1 MFVGD
6 VASDNIVR
14 SYPSSLEI
22 EQCVLGAII
31 IERDAILD
39 VISILSVDSF
49 YFYSNQEVYRAI
61 LNLFEERLPIDLRT
75 VIDQLK
81 KNGVLEKIGG
91 EDYVVSLIE
100 RIVSGGNIEY
110 HAFLI
115 LEYAIKRE
123 IINMS
128 RELLKQAF
136 DPTVGVFSLINSAEQ
151 KILDVSSRNVKRSYS
166 DLNTLLAETISI
178 IELRRNNKNGVIGVP
193 SGFSGLD
200 MLTSGWQ
207 KSDLIIIA
215 ARPAM
220 GKTAFVLSLVR
231 NAAVDYNVP
240 VALFSLEMSS
250 TQLVSRLIAA
260 ESGLGASKIIKGTL
274 ENYEMVQLKDK
285 TSKISKAPIYIDDTP
300 ALSVYELITKCK
312 KLKMKH
318 DIKLVAIDYLQLLTA
333 TNVNGKGTFNRE
345 NEISFISRSL
355 KCLAKE
361 LDIPIITLS
370 QLSRAVEQR
379 QGDKRPMLSD
389 LRESGAIEQDAD
401 IVMFLYRPEYYKLF
415 SDNDSFNVKGLTEV
429 IIAKH
434 RNGPLDTAYVQFINE
449 NVKFVDIT
457 SDLDA
462 APHVIS
468 DLDDAPPVISS

>member
-1 MFVGD
+1 MSTDYVEVNSG
-6 VASDNIVR
+6 IVN

-22 EQCVLGAII
+22 EKCVLGAII
-31 IERDAILD
+31 LERDAILD
-39 VISILSVDSF
+39 VINILNIDSF

-61 LNLFEERLPIDLRT
+61 LNLFEQRLPIDLRT

-100 RIVSGGNIEY
+100 RMVSGANIEY

-115 LEYAIKRE
+115 IEYAIKRE

-128 RELLKQAF
+128 RELLRQAF
-136 DPTVGVFSLINSAEQ
+136 DPTVDVFNLINSAEQ
-151 KILDVSSRNVKRSYS
+151 KILDVSTKNVKRNYS
-166 DLNTLLAETISI
+166 DLGTLLAETISV
-178 IELRRNNKNGVIGVP
+178 IELKKEKKGGVIGIP
-193 SGFSGLD
+193 SGFSSLD
-200 MLTSGWQ
+200 LLTSGWQ

-220 GKTAFVLSLVR
+220 GKTAFILSLVR

-250 TQLVSRLIAA
+250 TQLVSRLIAI
-260 ESGLGASKIIKGTL
+260 ESDLNATKIIKGTL
-274 ENYEMVQLKDK
+274 ESYEWIQLKDK
-285 TSKISKAPIYIDDTP
+285 TRNIAKAPIYIDDTP
-300 ALSVYELITKCK
+300 ALSIYELIAKCK

-318 DIKLVAIDYLQLLTA
+318 DIQLVAIDYLQLLTA
-333 TNVNGKGTFNRE
+333 GSINGKGPFNRE

-401 IVMFLYRPEYYKLF
+401 IVMFLYRPEYYNLF
-415 SDNDSFNVKGLTEV
+415 SDNDDSNARGLTEV
-429 IIAKH
+429 IVSKH
-434 RNGPLDTAYVQFINE
+434 RNGPLDTAFVRFISRS
-449 NVKFVDIT
+449 VKFVDIPNNNEST
-457 SDLDA
+457 TN
-462 APHVIS
+462 IN
-468 DLDDAPPVISS
+468 

>member
-1 MFVGD
+1 MSVYDESGD
-6 VASDNIVR
+6 NLVR
-14 SYPSSLEI
+14 VYPSSLEV
-22 EQCVLGAII
+22 EKCVLGALM
-31 IERDAILD
+31 IERD
-39 VISILSVDSF
+39 SILEVVNILNVDSF

-61 LNLFEERLPIDLRT
+61 LNLFKEHLPIDLRT

-81 KNGVLEKIGG
+81 KNGVLDKVGG
-91 EDYVVSLIE
+91 DGYVVSLID
-100 RIVSGGNIEY
+100 RVVSGENIEY
-110 HAFLI
+110 HAYLI
-115 LEYAIKRE
+115 LECAIKRE

-128 RELLKQAF
+128 RELLKQSC
-136 DPTVGVFSLINSAEQ
+136 DPTIDVSNLINFAEQ
-151 KILDVSSRNVKRSYS
+151 KILEVSSRSIRKEYS
-166 DLNTLLAETISI
+166 ALGPLLAETISL
-178 IELRRNNKNGVIGVP
+178 IELKGSKGDGIIGVP

-200 MLTSGWQ
+200 ALTSGWQ
-207 KSDLIIIA
+207 KSDLIIVA

-231 NAAVDYNVP
+231 NAAVTYNAP

-250 TQLVSRLIAA
+250 TQLVSRLIANEA
-260 ESGLGASKIIKGTL
+260 ELEATKIIKGKL
-274 ENYEMVQLKDK
+274 ESYEWVQLKDR
-285 TSKISKAPIYIDDTP
+285 TSKIANAPIYIDDTP

-318 DIKLVAIDYLQLLTA
+318 DIQLIAIDYLQLLTA
-333 TNVNGKGTFNRE
+333 GNINGKWSFNRE

-361 LDIPIITLS
+361 LDVPIITLS

-401 IVMFLYRPEYYKLF
+401 IVIFLYRPEYYKLF
-415 SDNDSFNVKGLTEV
+415 NDNDDFNVKGLTEV

-434 RNGPLDTAYVQFINE
+434 RNGPLDTAYVQFISK
-449 NVKFVDIT
+449 NVKFVDIP
-457 SDLDA
+457 SGGNVA
-462 APHVIS
+462 SGGIN
-468 DLDDAPPVISS
+468 

>member
-1 MFVGD
+1 MSVSDEAGD
-6 VASDNIVR
+6 NLVR
-14 SYPSSLEI
+14 VYPSSLEV
-22 EQCVLGAII
+22 EKCVLGALM
-31 IERDAILD
+31 IERD
-39 VISILSVDSF
+39 SILEVVNILNVDSF

-61 LNLFEERLPIDLRT
+61 LNLFEEHLPIDLRT

-81 KNGVLEKIGG
+81 KNGVLDKVGG
-91 EDYVVSLIE
+91 DEYVVSLID
-100 RIVSGGNIEY
+100 RVVSGENIEY
-110 HAFLI
+110 HAYLI
-115 LEYAIKRE
+115 LECAIKRE

-128 RELLKQAF
+128 RELLKQSC
-136 DPTVGVFSLINSAEQ
+136 DPTIDVSNLINFAEQ
-151 KILDVSSRNVKRSYS
+151 KILEVSSRSIRKEYS
-166 DLNTLLAETISI
+166 ALGPLLAETISL
-178 IELRRNNKNGVIGVP
+178 IELKGSKGDGIIGVP

-200 MLTSGWQ
+200 ALTSGWQ
-207 KSDLIIIA
+207 KSDLIIVA

-231 NAAVDYNVP
+231 NAAVTYNAP

-250 TQLVSRLIAA
+250 TQLVSRLIANEA
-260 ESGLGASKIIKGTL
+260 ELEATKIIKGKL
-274 ENYEMVQLKDK
+274 ESYEWVQLKDR
-285 TSKISKAPIYIDDTP
+285 TSKIANAPIYIDDTP

-318 DIKLVAIDYLQLLTA
+318 DIQLIAIDYLQLLTA
-333 TNVNGKGTFNRE
+333 GNINGKWSFNRE

-361 LDIPIITLS
+361 LDVPIITLS

-401 IVMFLYRPEYYKLF
+401 IVIFLYRPEYYKLF
-415 SDNDSFNVKGLTEV
+415 NDNDDFNVSGLTEV

-434 RNGPLDTAYVQFINE
+434 RNGPLDTAYVQFISK
-449 NVKFVDIT
+449 NVKFVDIP
-457 SDLDA
+457 SGGNVA
-462 APHVIS
+462 SGGIN
-468 DLDDAPPVISS
+468 